1 MKTPDEEVASRIV
14 EKLRQQGVLSDSA
27 LTKLEANIVAGKMSA
42 EDWKLTF
49 EIDRPEKSRTA
60 DNENK

>member
-14 EKLRQQGVLSDSA
+14 EKLRQQGLLSDSA
-27 LTKLEANIVAGKMSA
+27 LAKLEANIAAGKMSA

-49 EIDRPEKSRTA
+49 EIDRPDKEKTA